1 MGSTNKTQYLQLPQW
16 IGTDQP
22 TFLGDMNDAFL
33 KIDNGYNDVNGD
45 ASSAI
50 SQAGQAVQTAN
61 NANTAATTAQE
72 TAESASGDAKTALTT
87 ANNALEV
94 ANTANSSIASISS
107 KITSISSEVD
117 AVVNQI
123 AGITKWES
131 GNITPALASGIY
143 AAKFYNYNDS
153 LKLLNIVID
162 WSTTTAANISNT
174 VVGTLPASVR
184 PSAERTIYSG
194 CSFYNADGNS
204 SYVNILI
211 NDAGQIKC
219 QTSGSLKNVTT
230 FTVQLMLN
238 VSDWGI

>member
-107 KITSISSEVD
+107 KVD

-131 GNITPALASGIY
+131 GNIAPALASGIY
-143 AAKFYNYNDS
+143 TANFYNYNDS
-153 LKLLNIVID
+153 LKLLNIVMD
-162 WSTTTAANISNT
+162 WSTTTNANISNT
-174 VVGTLPASVR
+174 VIGTLPASVR

-194 CSFYNADGNS
+194 CYFYTSERTS
-204 SYVNILI
+204 SYANISI
-211 NDAGQIKC
+211 NETGQIKC
-219 QTSGSLKNVTT
+219 QISTSLAKVTT

>member
-107 KITSISSEVD
+107 KVD

-131 GNITPALASGIY
+131 GNITTALASGIY
-143 AAKFYNYNDS
+143 TANFYNYNDS

-162 WSTTTAANISNT
+162 WSTTTTANISNT
-174 VVGTLPASVR
+174 VVGTLPATVR

-204 SYVNILI
+204 SNVNILI

-219 QTSGSLKNVTT
+219 QVSNSLKNVTT

>member
-72 TAESASGDAKTALTT
+72 TAESASGDAKTALNT

-107 KITSISSEVD
+107 KVD

-131 GNITPALASGIY
+131 GNIATALASGIY
-143 AAKFYNYNDS
+143 AANFYNYNDS

-162 WSTTTAANISNT
+162 WSTTTTANISNT
-174 VVGTLPASVR
+174 VIGTLPASVR
-184 PSAERTIYSG
+184 PSAQRTIYSG
-194 CSFYNADGNS
+194 CYFYNDDGSS

-219 QTSGSLKNVTT
+219 QTSNSLKNVTT